1 MFNKKQKSEISK
13 WLDLKGLFP
22 LIGAMYKNISSTFAI
37 FFIFWHRFIIH
48 MLNLESLSHPQV
60 KLKGGFKFK
69 IALRCLN
76 LKSNF

>member
-1 MFNKKQKSEISK
+1 
-13 WLDLKGLFP
+13 
-22 LIGAMYKNISSTFAI
+22 MYKNISSTFAI